1 MTNDDRTRRGARWGW
16 VVLGVMAVRLLW
28 TGCCMVAQFRAAQA
42 AHRWAE
48 LEARVYGGSTHLSSL
63 SFENRATSL
72 SESQR
77 SRSAA
82 STTAAAAASPSS
94 AAAADGGSLSAR
106 EEEEQQQL
114 EPPLPQS
121 FPSGTGGL
129 ERRGVKYDDA
139 RPDFLSPKP
148 QPPAGSAARKPGSS
162 FGSSGTA
169 SGTLSSESSGS
180 VRHWT
185 ATVSSESG
193 GYGSEEETRAELMK
207 RYGILNALLDIE
219 LLLLILQTAFTIVY
233 LVLTLVVVFYCEY
246 AGDEPALLMGVA
258 MLVSWLAL
266 AARVVAG
273 SQPLRWRELLGEGR
287 RAQRVWEG
295 HYQGRAEQWLRKF
308 LCIAGVPQYYCPTVC
323 ACGKG

>member
-1 MTNDDRTRRGARWGW
+1 M
-16 VVLGVMAVRLLW
+16 LGVMAVRLLW
-28 TGCCMVAQFRAAQA
+28 TACCMVAQFRAAQA

-82 STTAAAAASPSS
+82 STTTTAASPTSAARRAGT
-94 AAAADGGSLSAR
+94 AAAADGEPEGAGAGGGSLSAP
-106 EEEEQQQL
+106 EEEEAQQL

-129 ERRGVKYDDA
+129 ELERRGVQIDGA

-148 QPPAGSAARKPGSS
+148 QPPPASATQKPGSS
-162 FGSSGTA
+162 FGSLDSAASGTA
-169 SGTLSSESSGS
+169 SGTLSP
-180 VRHWT
+180 
-185 ATVSSESG
+185 SSESG
-193 GYGSEEETRAELMK
+193 EYGSEEQTRAELMK
-207 RYGILNALLDIE
+207 RYGILNALLDFE

-258 MLVSWLAL
+258 MLVSLLAL
-266 AARVVAG
+266 AARLLAG

-308 LCIAGVPQYYCPTVC
+308 LCIAGAPQYYCPTVC